1 MFCSPRLGSVDK
13 RLRKEDNITCLGSW
27 LDNVV
32 DITLEIADVLRDLIE
47 EVGFVTTWNTC
58 KTSIAVV
65 DIGETVAN
73 HRHSIPYYTVVVSI
87 IVKLSPTRPSM
98 KDEFLFISC
107 SEDGV
112 IVVKADSWSNK
123 LNEVWKDPWVVDELL
138 KRFSPKAWAFVILDA
153 VVTINVF
160 VQFKNLVWAQ
170 DILDNQVAFKIE

>member
-1 MFCSPRLGSVDK
+1 MFCSPGLGSVNK
-13 RLRKEDNITCLGSW
+13 CLCEEDNIACLGSW

-32 DITLEIADVLRDLIE
+32 DITLEIADILGNLIE

-58 KTSIAVV
+58 KASIAVV

-87 IVKLSPTRPSM
+87 IVKLPPTRSSM

-123 LNEVWKDPWVVDELL
+123 LNEVWKGSWVVDELL
-138 KRFSPKAWAFVILDA
+138 ERLSPKAWVLVVLDA

-170 DILDNQVAFKIE
+170 DILDNQVAFKVE